1 MNKKDRFLGNPLN
14 KDIAETIKNGQEQ
27 IGDLNVEHIPLN
39 RIDVDIENPRRTGF
53 TSENIL
59 NYDEVNNNDLNKKRI
74 WDGLQSLA
82 VSIQSIGV
90 QQAIKVYRY
99 RDRFRI
105 AFGERRYLAS
115 LIANKETIPA
125 WILHEKPKNLRAIQ
139 YVENMQREDLT
150 TWERIQNVQGII
162 NESEPKEGGHISI
175 TYLTE
180 LSGMSRSRASHYLSI
195 ISGPDDV
202 KELIRSGLINNL
214 EKGGYL
220 SRIEDDNKRKMAIKM
235 LLNGD
240 DPKEID
246 KLIYQDEKEKTGI
259 KILNDIQ
266 IKKGRP
272 RTSISLGQTT
282 KIEIIRRIMTIV
294 VPKEHNLL
302 DYNNVDWED
311 IKSVSRHWKLF
322 LKALEM
328 EIEQHDD

>member
-1 MNKKDRFLGNPLN
+1 MTKKDRFLGNPLN

-59 NYDEVNNNDLNKKRI
+59 DFDEANNHDPNKKRI

-162 NESEPKEGGHISI
+162 SESEPKEGGHISI

-195 ISGPDDV
+195 LSGPDDV
-202 KELIRSGLINNL
+202 KELIRTGLVNNL

-220 SRIEDDNKRKMAIKM
+220 SRIDDDNKRKMAIKM
-235 LLNGD
+235 LLNGEGT
-240 DPKEID
+240 KEID
-246 KLIYQDEKEKTGI
+246 KLIYQDEQEKSGI
-259 KILNDIQ
+259 KLLNDIQ
-266 IKKGRP
+266 VKKGRP

-282 KIEIIRRIMTIV
+282 KIEIIRRIMTNVI
-294 VPKEHNLL
+294 PKEHDLL
-302 DYNNVDWED
+302 DHNNVDWDD

-328 EIEQHDD
+328 EIEQHDG